1 MQAALSLVKNLHS
14 NTLHHPRN
22 QVVVQRHG
30 VHPGGL
36 WRGRRA
42 CYKMPVAPPAPWTPP
57 PHTLSPSRA
66 TVSLKFITHVFVEE
80 GSYSRQ
86 FRIET
91 VPDDQ
96 LQPADLNLSVQT
108 IKQRRV
114 TSRQSRHHIW
124 RQTETGHSDVM
135 LPDCACE

>member
-1 MQAALSLVKNLHS
+1 MLQK
-14 NTLHHPRN
+14 
-22 QVVVQRHG
+22 
-30 VHPGGL
+30 
-36 WRGRRA
+36 A
-42 CYKMPVAPPAPWTPP
+42 CCATPAPRAAPA
-57 PHTLSPSRA
+57 SRTA
-66 TVSLKFITHVFVEE
+66 VSVMFITHVFVEE
-80 GSYSRQ
+80 GSDSRQ
-86 FRIET
+86 FRVET

-135 LPDCACE
+135 LPDCEGVPHDVTL